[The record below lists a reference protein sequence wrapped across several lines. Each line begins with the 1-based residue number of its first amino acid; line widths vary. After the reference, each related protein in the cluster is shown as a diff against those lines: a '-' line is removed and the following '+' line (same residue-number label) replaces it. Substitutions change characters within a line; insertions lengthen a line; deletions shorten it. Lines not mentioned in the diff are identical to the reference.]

1 MTHNKVIVS
10 VTAVSVLAFV
20 IFSLELQA
28 KEISLDEYL
37 RQVQTHHPFFTQ
49 QAFNGEIERQQQRR
63 FSGDEDWQLK
73 ASPSFRHEQR
83 SSGGSVF
90 VAEEENNLVLNA
102 GLERT
107 YWVNGSRLS
116 IDYNYY
122 RSDQRFA
129 PSIGSFALYGN
140 GLSVAYT
147 VPLMKNK
154 GGVLSRL
161 DYELQNYNIDSSEV
175 TSDENQEQ
183 FLEQQG
189 LLFIDWVFIS
199 EQQKIA
205 QNRLALAKEE
215 YARTVKKRRSHLVA
229 EVDVLRTQDAVI
241 NARQNLSTIK
251 IQWQALQVEL
261 ATQSGMSAG
270 HEMVP
275 QFDLYRLEQAPDID
289 QVWLDLQR
297 NARQLQAV
305 DLQISRMER
314 LTEGLKNELKP
325 ELDLVL
331 GGGLSSESNR
341 FTNAAQFDQPQYMI
355 GVNFRY
361 PLGQRSAKAEVSKAQ
376 LQQQQLRAERHSLSW
391 QLEAQLRNLLVQL
404 NELQGVINLNQEQIK
419 VARLRTTEELN
430 RYNQGR
436 SELSFV
442 IQSRDNEQ
450 NAQLAYAANAATYQ
464 KLWLRY
470 KSLTDVLFASVGQT
484 EVISKKKRPD

>member
-1 MTHNKVIVS
+1 MTHNKVIVN
-10 VTAVSVLAFV
+10 VTAVLVLAFV
-20 IFSLELQA
+20 ISPLELQA

-49 QAFNGEIERQQQRR
+49 QAFNSEIERQQQRR
-63 FSGDEDWQLK
+63 FLGDEDWQLK
-73 ASPSFRHEQR
+73 ASPSFRHKQR

-90 VAEEENNLVLNA
+90 IAEEENNLVLNA

-122 RSDQRFA
+122 SRDQRFA
-129 PSIGSFALYGN
+129 PSIGSFAVYGN

-161 DYELQNYNIDSSEV
+161 EYELQDYNIDSSEV
-175 TSDENQEQ
+175 TSDEDQEQ

-199 EQQKIA
+199 EQLKIA

-215 YARTVKKRRSHLVA
+215 YARTVKKRRSRLVA

-261 ATQSGMSAG
+261 ATQSGMSTR

-297 NARQLQAV
+297 NARQLQAI

-331 GGGLSSESNR
+331 GGGLSSESDR

-376 LQQQQLRAERHSLSW
+376 LQQQQLRAARHSLSW

-404 NELQGVINLNQEQIK
+404 NELQGVINLNQEQIE
-419 VARLRTTEELN
+419 VARLRTSEELN

-470 KSLTDVLFASVGQT
+470 KSLTDVLFSSVEQT
-484 EVISKKKRPD
+484 EVISKNKRPD